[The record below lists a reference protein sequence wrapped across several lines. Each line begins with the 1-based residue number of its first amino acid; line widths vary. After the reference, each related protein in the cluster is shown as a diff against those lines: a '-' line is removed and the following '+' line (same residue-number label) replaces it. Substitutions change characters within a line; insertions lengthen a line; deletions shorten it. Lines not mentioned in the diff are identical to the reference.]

1 MMTMTKMIT
10 IKMLM
15 VTLVL
20 TMKRRKISATLRLSS
35 PCAVISGDDALQ
47 MNKKELWLRVLPSTY
62 LLLSFLAAH
71 SDLRLLKALLL

>member
-10 IKMLM
+10 IMMLM

-35 PCAVISGDDALQ
+35 PVISGDDALQ
-47 MNKKELWLRVLPSTY
+47 MNKKELWLRVLPSQY
-62 LLLSFLAAH
+62 LLHVFSAPD